1 MMDEMLLRVAVDAIT
16 AEIEQDGNNANL
28 FRERGRL
35 RFQLG
40 MEREA
45 MEDLRQAIALN
56 PELVDEIANGQ
67 FEGKIGSCH

>member
-1 MMDEMLLRVAVDAIT
+1 MQAAVDAIT
-16 AEIEQDGNNANL
+16 AEIEKDKENANL
-28 FRERGRL
+28 YRERGRL

-56 PELVDEIANGQ
+56 PSLVNEIANGQ

>member
-1 MMDEMLLRVAVDAIT
+1 MDKMLLQAAVDAIT
-16 AEIEQDGNNANL
+16 AEIEKDKENANL
-28 FRERGRL
+28 YRERGRL

-56 PELVDEIANGQ
+56 PSLVNEIANGQ

>member
-1 MMDEMLLRVAVDAIT
+1 MDEMLMRAAVDAIT
-16 AEIEQDGNNANL
+16 AEIEKDNANANL
-28 FRERGRL
+28 YRERGRL

-56 PELVDEIANGQ
+56 PGLVDEIANGQ

>member
-1 MMDEMLLRVAVDAIT
+1 MDKMLLQAAVDAIT
-16 AEIEQDGNNANL
+16 AEIEKDKENANL
-28 FRERGRL
+28 YRERGRL

-45 MEDLRQAIALN
+45 MEELRQAIALS
-56 PELVDEIANGQ
+56 PSLVNEISNGQ

>member
-1 MMDEMLLRVAVDAIT
+1 MDEMLLRAAVNAIT
-16 AEIEQDGNNANL
+16 AEIEKDKENANL
-28 FRERGRL
+28 YRERGRL

-40 MEREA
+40 MEKEA

-56 PELVDEIANGQ
+56 PALIDEIANGQ

>member
-1 MMDEMLLRVAVDAIT
+1 MDEMLLRVAMDAIT
-16 AEIEQDGNNANL
+16 VEIEKDSNNANL

-67 FEGKIGSCH
+67 FEGKIDSCH

>member
-1 MMDEMLLRVAVDAIT
+1 MDKMLLQAAVDAIT
-16 AEIEQDGNNANL
+16 AEIEKDTTNANL
-28 FRERGRL
+28 YRERGRL

-45 MEDLRQAIALN
+45 MEDLRQAIVLN
-56 PELVDEIANGQ
+56 PTLVDEIANGR